1 MSKTISANR
10 KFLQE
15 QVNSVLNE
23 LEGKDP
29 TTIDGKPKKDSAYS
43 QKQRGA
49 MLEKGLKSTLERIKK
64 ELIDV
69 PVFLNKKLE
78 RHLAFDSSF
87 YRQALLRA
95 DLKQRTVRDFFSLF
109 HPINSATSSITKF
122 RYGSSEA
129 FDDRFYKTH
138 DGLVKILNKH
148 KKSNNRDRLLNDLIV
163 YFGTTNSQQS
173 ILADPSDLTKSL
185 NNKDMDYD
193 QFAISL
199 FRDATGD
206 GLYSVNYKDVFDF
219 LEQLKEEYLDNIKE
233 NQSNLNEALVFLV
246 VAEVDPQGS
255 ENFAEYKNLVFSEL
269 EKNPDLNPINI
280 VRGIGQMSLGVYIE
294 KNIIEK
300 HILKKPLSFWRSLFV
315 GIAIGM
321 GLDYVDDSLSIPY
334 VTSKAEVEEINKLL
348 ALAEQGIKNAGRKG
362 GASAEEEEQIKG
374 LILQAVDI
382 VRTQFRE
389 NLESEGLMMSAQ
401 DKVGAFGKFS
411 NELEYASAYF
421 DAAKFSITKENY
433 KTQQRNIQYFRNA
446 LISMYNQYKVG
457 LSEFSPLQESIIKEG
472 NQVAQKVKIGE
483 MEFFP
488 KELEIAGVDE
498 KSVNSLIKIY
508 DLNQGNIYTKYKII
522 KNQFGKYI
530 GNSLSAGGRQKGR
543 FRSQFYT
550 WWSRNISRYPGDKTA
565 LDPATKE
572 RYKLEFFTKDFPRRT
587 GLLHDFAGKGGLF
600 KETDQLNLI
609 SMNDISAPSAGSR
622 SVGGFGSFFTAFD
635 TIQSADV
642 KADSI
647 LAAQQRDFSTILP
660 FKGLIATK
668 KVPGLVLSK
677 EDTKKAIDKLDEYE
691 EYKKGL
697 LLVILAIH
705 DIYVSYLSSIFDGGS
720 RAEDEVGKQK
730 GPDGAGTD
738 TFTKEEL
745 ILFKF
750 FYLVGDIELFNKKN
764 NISFFRKE

>member
-29 TTIDGKPKKDSAYS
+29 TTIGGKLKKDSAFS
-43 QKQRGA
+43 QKQRGV
-49 MLEKGLKSTLERIKK
+49 MFEKGLKSTLERLKK

-69 PVFLNKKLE
+69 PVFLHKKLE
-78 RHLAFDSSF
+78 RQLAFDGSF

-109 HPINSATSSITKF
+109 HPINSATTSITKF

-129 FDDRFYKTH
+129 FDDRLYKTH
-138 DGLVKILNKH
+138 DGLIKILNKH
-148 KKSNNRDRLLNDLIV
+148 KKSNNRDGLLNDLIV
-163 YFGTTNSQQS
+163 YLGTTNSQES
-173 ILADPSDLTKSL
+173 ILADPGDLTKSL

-219 LEQLKEEYLDNIKE
+219 LEQLKEEYLDDIKE

-255 ENFAEYKNLVFSEL
+255 ENFAKYKNLVFSEL

-280 VRGIGQMSLGVYIE
+280 VRGIGQMSLGAYIE
-294 KNIIEK
+294 KKISK
-300 HILKKPLSFWRSLFV
+300 RPLTFWRSLFI

-334 VTSKAEVEEINKLL
+334 VTSAAEVEEINKLL
-348 ALAEQGIKNAGRKG
+348 ALAEQGIKNTGRKG
-362 GASAEEEEQIKG
+362 GASAEEEEQIRG

-382 VRTQFRE
+382 VKTQFKE

-401 DKVGAFGKFS
+401 DKVGAFAKLS
-411 NELEYASAYF
+411 NELEYANTYF

-446 LISMYNQYKVG
+446 LINMYNQYKVG
-457 LSEFSPLQESIIKEG
+457 LSEFSPLQESIIKEDD
-472 NQVAQKVKIGE
+472 QVAQKVKIGE

-498 KSVNSLIKIY
+498 KSVTSLIKIY
-508 DLNQGNIYTKYKII
+508 DLNQGNIYTKYKVI

-550 WWSRNISRYPGDKTA
+550 WWSRNISRYPGDKTTVN
-565 LDPATKE
+565 PVNKE
-572 RYKLEFFTKDFPRRT
+572 RYKLEFFTKAFPRRT
-587 GLLHDFAGKGGLF
+587 GLLHSFAGKGGLF
-600 KETDQLNLI
+600 RETDLLNLI
-609 SMNDISAPSAGSR
+609 SMSDVRMPERGIGLVRQSGY
-622 SVGGFGSFFTAFD
+622 FMTAFD
-635 TIQSADV
+635 AIQSDDV

-647 LAAQQRDFSTILP
+647 LTAQGKSTSIQLP

-677 EDTKKAIDKLDEYE
+677 EDTKKAINELNQYE

-705 DIYVSYLSSIFDGGS
+705 DIYVSYLSSVFNGGS
-720 RAEDEVGKQK
+720 QAEDAVVKQMST
-730 GPDGAGTD
+730 GGRGTN